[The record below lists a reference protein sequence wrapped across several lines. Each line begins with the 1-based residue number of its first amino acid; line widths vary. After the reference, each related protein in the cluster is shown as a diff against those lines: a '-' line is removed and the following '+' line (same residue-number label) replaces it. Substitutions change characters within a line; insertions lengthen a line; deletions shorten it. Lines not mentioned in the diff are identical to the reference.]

1 MSQFYG
7 ELRVDNGLRKVKV
20 NDQGEYIEFSVN
32 DSTFFDKYADMLSW
46 VTKKHREVEQNEAE
60 NMKKIRSASSGEDTA
75 ADQDTLEVD
84 MIRELARMRTE
95 FYREC
100 CQKLD
105 LLFGEGCCKK
115 VFGNVVPDDLLIEDF
130 LEQIT
135 PILEKLGKERN
146 EKLSLKYNRNR
157 KGANSKLSAGNV

>member
-1 MSQFYG
+1 MNQFYG

-32 DSTFFDKYADMLSW
+32 DSTFFDRFADLLAW
-46 VTKKHREVEQNEAE
+46 VTKKHREIERHEAE
-60 NMKKIRSASSGEDTA
+60 NVKSLRDTEEDEAEQSDFDAEVIRD
-75 ADQDTLEVD
+75 
-84 MIRELARMRTE
+84 LAKRRTE

-105 LLFGEGCCKK
+105 ILFGEGCCRK
-115 VFGNVVPDDLLIEDF
+115 VFGDVVPDDLLIEDF

-146 EKLSLKYNRNR
+146 DKLSLKYNRNR
-157 KGANSKLSAGNV
+157 KGANSKLPAGNV